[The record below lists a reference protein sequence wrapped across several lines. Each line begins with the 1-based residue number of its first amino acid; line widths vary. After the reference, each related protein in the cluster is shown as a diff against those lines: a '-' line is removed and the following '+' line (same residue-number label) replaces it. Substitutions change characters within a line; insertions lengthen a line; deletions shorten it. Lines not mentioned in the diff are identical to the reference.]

1 VRRLNR
7 RLRVAIALG
16 ALAAVATVVAVFSP
30 QDSVGARGAF
40 GALPLDHY
48 ACYPARFSAFKP
60 RPLRLENQFGGA
72 TARVFRPTRI
82 CAPARKNAEPV
93 RNRLAHLV
101 CYSLTDVQGPEQ
113 QSRSVS
119 LSNQFGV
126 LPAKVVVVPPESLCL
141 PASKRLGT
149 LIPPAVPRN
158 LDHYVCYTIDPSR
171 PFDRRHARVRDQFGT
186 STDAI
191 LVPKTLC
198 VPTRKNGSKLVQP
211 RVHLVCYSDKSGARG
226 RPARFRTQ
234 FGLLRSSPTV
244 RNLFCVPSLK
254 RLTLG

>member
-1 VRRLNR
+1 MRRVDR
-7 RLRVAIALG
+7 RLRAAIVLG
-16 ALAAVATVVAVFSP
+16 AFAAVASAVAVFSA
-30 QDSVGARGAF
+30 QGSVGSRASF

-48 ACYPARFSAFKP
+48 ACYPARFSTFKP
-60 RPLRLENQFGGA
+60 RPVRLENQFGRT
-72 TARVFRPTRI
+72 TARVLRPFRI
-82 CAPARKNAEPV
+82 CAPAQKNAEPV
-93 RNRLAHLV
+93 RNRIAHLV

-113 QSRSVS
+113 QSRAAS

-126 LPAKVVVVPPESLCL
+126 LPATVLVVPPESLCL

-149 LIPPAVPRN
+149 ITPPAVPGK
-158 LDHYVCYTIDPSR
+158 LDHFVCYKIEPTR
-171 PFDRRHARVRDQFGT
+171 PFDRRRARVRDQFGT

-198 VPTRKNGSKLVQP
+198 VPTRKNGSKLIQP

-234 FGLLRSSPTV
+234 FGILGSKPTV